1 MTTLMRNGRDR
12 RLGRPAYGPREART
26 REIGW
31 DPIRGLHQGQR
42 PLRLH
47 RDEASLRA
55 KTGRIHGCTRTLRK
69 KSDLL
74 LQRGHRPYMALS
86 ERYIA
91 LQPNV
96 RFWAVSS
103 TGRRNTPRWSAPT
116 VGAGAIS
123 PLRAKTLDTALVL
136 SSGSGVIRQYWQLFQ
151 PSQRVAFSCGMNRVR
166 ACPSICMPFQRGG
179 LE

>member
-1 MTTLMRNGRDR
+1 MTTLMRNGQDR

-47 RDEASLRA
+47 RDGASLHA

-74 LQRGHRPYMALS
+74 LQRGHRPYMA
-86 ERYIA
+86 
-91 LQPNV
+91 
-96 RFWAVSS
+96 RFCR
-103 TGRRNTPRWSAPT
+103 GRP
-116 VGAGAIS
+116 G
-123 PLRAKTLDTALVL
+123 
-136 SSGSGVIRQYWQLFQ
+136 
-151 PSQRVAFSCGMNRVR
+151 R
-166 ACPSICMPFQRGG
+166 ACPLCPGISDVNLFRYRKRVIDLNAEVSDGAFDFGVPEQELHGS
-179 LE
+179 